1 MPHNLKNGQ
10 INGQKSAHAFER
22 VQHGAH
28 SSIVLNEWT
37 NLTEHIE
44 NKKALFLDLHDLT
57 IANVVAVSR

>member
-1 MPHNLKNGQ
+1 MPHDISNGQ
-10 INGQKSAHAFER
+10 TNGQKSTHGFETA
-22 VQHGAH
+22 QHGPH

-44 NKKALFLDLHDLT
+44 NKKALFLDLYDLT